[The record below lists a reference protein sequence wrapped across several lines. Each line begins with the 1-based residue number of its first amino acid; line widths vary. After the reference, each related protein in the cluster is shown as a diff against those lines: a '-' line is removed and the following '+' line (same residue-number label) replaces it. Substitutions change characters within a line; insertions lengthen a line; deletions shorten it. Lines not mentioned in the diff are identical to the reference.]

1 MDKIDQLGLIPP
13 FDKFVGK
20 LDYTLNSDLST
31 FKSKFLIHLFS
42 YLGFQELFISSAGQ
56 QIYDTHM
63 PTIAKLTRT
72 LREVTKEPPTRKK
85 FANCKALALKKA
97 AMAFTEPEIVP
108 AEAFIQEEELAPA
121 GVHVAPAVPV
131 PPAPPGA
138 NAPAVPIPPP
148 GEAGAAAAPP
158 PPPPPPPPPAP
169 PRPGFWRFP
178 GAEFADKGRARH

>member
-1 MDKIDQLGLIPP
+1 
-13 FDKFVGK
+13 
-20 LDYTLNSDLST
+20 
-31 FKSKFLIHLFS
+31 
-42 YLGFQELFISSAGQ
+42 
-56 QIYDTHM
+56 M
-63 PTIAKLTRT
+63 PTIAKLTRM
-72 LREVTKEPPTRKK
+72 LREVTKDPPTRKK

-108 AEAFIQEEELAPA
+108 VEAFIQEEPAPA
-121 GVHVAPAVPV
+121 GVPLVPAVPV

-138 NAPAVPIPPP
+138 NAPAVPVPQP
-148 GEAGAAAAPP
+148 GKAGAAPP